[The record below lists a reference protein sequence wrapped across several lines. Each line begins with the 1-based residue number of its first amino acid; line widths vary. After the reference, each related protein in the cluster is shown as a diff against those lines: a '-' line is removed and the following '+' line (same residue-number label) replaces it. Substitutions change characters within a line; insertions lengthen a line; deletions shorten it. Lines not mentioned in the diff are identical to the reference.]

1 MEEILSLTWIE
12 QFFKLL
18 DVFVGDATD
27 VTEAASDILSVVTN
41 VTKVDDD
48 QYMQILDVLQLFANG
63 DFEKMLDGMVDMF
76 ETAEFMIGND
86 PAAENVQYLMKSMQ
100 SLELFE
106 ILEMMKFET
115 QLAELFKDWQPVTDF
130 LLALNFTTEDIQT
143 ISQANL
149 KIPQILSSNEINTDF
164 ISTLP
169 EVLCDPNQLSRYVN
183 FTEIANVSDTLC
195 QVTKDPLA
203 LMDAAVIFF
212 EELDL
217 ETFIHLALTL
227 DDIGIGNA
235 QL

>member
-12 QFFKLL
+12 TFFKLL
-18 DVFVGDATD
+18 DVFVGDVTD

-227 DDIGIGNA
+227 DDIGIGNV
-235 QL
+235 QF